1 MRFIKRQSL
10 DRRTANNATLY
21 SDAGRNNVYV
31 SPFGAG
37 SLVVPVGTVAQRDAA
52 IATPTTGMIRYSSDA
67 STGGE
72 LQVYQGGASGAGGR
86 WRNVRF
92 KEQGGI
98 LQQNLGA
105 GDGNTTVFGPLNSTY
120 YNPLNNN
127 ASNVTVGG
135 QNIFVIIEN
144 VIQVSSINYTIS
156 ALNPSVTGATY
167 TPTTSTA
174 TAIGATTMYFN
185 TALVATGI
193 SGSSGTVTMTFTAQ
207 PANPFA
213 VGSTIVVTGFVPLA
227 YNGSFTV
234 TACTTTQVQWS
245 NATTAVMTIAGQGAS
260 SQAVYPSISLI
271 GATVTG
277 SASFQ
282 ASTLVTA
289 YATDPITDALVS
301 ITFTGKPT
309 QTSII
314 AVNTG
319 ITITEATTTGSG
331 YYLQFTA
338 PVPLGKVVIALLGFD
353 Q

>member
-10 DRRTANNATLY
+10 DRRTANNTSLY
-21 SDAGRNNVYV
+21 SDAPRNNVYV
-31 SPFGAG
+31 SPIGAG
-37 SLVVPVGTVAQRDAA
+37 SLVVPVGTVAQRDSA
-52 IATPTTGMIRYSSDA
+52 ITTPTTGMMRYTSDA

-72 LQVYQGGASGAGGR
+72 LQIYQGGAFGGGGR
-86 WRNVRF
+86 WRSVRF

-98 LQQNLGA
+98 LQQNLGG
-105 GDGNTTVFGPLNSTY
+105 GDGTNTLFGPLNSTY

-135 QNIFVIIEN
+135 QNIIVIVEN
-144 VIQVSSINYTIS
+144 VIQVSGINYTIS

-174 TAIGATTMYFN
+174 TAIGATTIYFN
-185 TALVATGI
+185 TALVATSI
-193 SGSSGTVTMTFTAQ
+193 SGNGTTVTMTYPAQ
-207 PANPFA
+207 PAAPFA
-213 VGSTIVVTGFVPLA
+213 VGSTIVVTGFVPLG
-227 YNGSFTV
+227 YNGSYTV
-234 TACTTTQVQWS
+234 TSCSTTQVQWS

-260 SQAVYPSISLI
+260 SQAIYPSISLI
-271 GATVTG
+271 GAAVTG

-282 ASTLVTA
+282 ASTVVTA
-289 YATDPITDALVS
+289 YATDPNTDALVS
-301 ITFTGKPT
+301 ITFAGKPT

-314 AVNTG
+314 PVNTG
-319 ITITEATTTGSG
+319 ITITESTTTGTG

-338 PVPLGKVVIALLGFD
+338 PVPYGKVVIALLGFD